1 MRIEEK
7 LIDIYLNMTLLM
19 VALEKKRKPFKEV
32 GGSNSKI
39 RSKGKL
45 GNNEDLENELRKEPE
60 KEHPSSSAITPS

>member
-1 MRIEEK
+1 MAL
-7 LIDIYLNMTLLM
+7 LIAYLASNLG
-19 VALEKKRKPFKEV
+19 PFGEV